1 MLWVPYYVEN
11 RKLCESFDCET
22 LYLVNVSRHIR
33 KNMPFKGSVS
43 YTMRAHSYDNEITQ
57 LVRHTIEHIRSK
69 EHGSFILT
77 NDRETKECVAQIAQ
91 ATPSFNLR
99 ERIQIIHKNLRP
111 LHHPYYYNYTALQ
124 RLCLQILRHES
135 IKFRYEK
142 IDL

>member
-33 KNMPFKGSVS
+33 ENMPFKGSVS

-69 EHGSFILT
+69 EHGSFILI
-77 NDRETKECVAQIAQ
+77 NDRETKSLFLKSYKLLHLLIGENGCKLSLKI
-91 ATPSFNLR
+91 SKDCNIHS
-99 ERIQIIHKNLRP
+99 IQPIQT
-111 LHHPYYYNYTALQ
+111 YNNFV
-124 RLCLQILRHES
+124 C
-135 IKFRYEK
+135 KFFGMNP
-142 IDL
+142 